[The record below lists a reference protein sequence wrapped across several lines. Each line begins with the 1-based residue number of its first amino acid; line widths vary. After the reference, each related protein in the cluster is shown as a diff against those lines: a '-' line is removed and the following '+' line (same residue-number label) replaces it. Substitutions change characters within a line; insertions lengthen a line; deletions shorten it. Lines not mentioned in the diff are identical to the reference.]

1 MLLSSTVQL
10 VGVVLVVS
18 IAVAGG
24 VFLPCQPCEEEVLAR
39 CVEPVGCVEVVDAPG
54 CGCCKTCARME
65 GENCGVYTERCGSG
79 LRCLPLPKSKSPFRA
94 LLLGRGVCTTN
105 KTFEEAEEIPTPA
118 PETTNPPTT
127 TTVAPTKPPRR
138 SHHRREKVAKWK
150 KELEAAA
157 LYNKRERH
165 QRLKAK
171 MASRKT
177 SRFAGMPFGRRSQHE
192 DRDINRSNPG
202 IFRDLRRPFLHRGR
216 TPTDAPEVTS
226 PQKPTEAP
234 CKTVQKQIIEHRRT
248 KGGASGYIPACDFDG
263 YYRAKQCNLSTGVC
277 WCVDK
282 FGKDLPNT
290 PYVEGDPR
298 CILYTDRARMKIW

>member
-1 MLLSSTVQL
+1 MLPKSTVPL
-10 VGVVLVVS
+10 AAVVLVVS
-18 IAVAGG
+18 LAVAGG
-24 VFLPCQPCEEEVLAR
+24 VFLPCQPCEEELLAQ

-79 LRCLPLPKSKSPFRA
+79 LRCLPLPRSKSPFRE

-105 KTFEEAEEIPTPA
+105 KTFEETEEIPTPA

-127 TTVAPTKPPRR
+127 TTVAPTKPARR
-138 SHHRREKVAKWK
+138 SHHHRDKLIKWK
-150 KELEAAA
+150 QQLEAM
-157 LYNKRERH
+157 YKRERLH
-165 QRLKAK
+165 KAK
-171 MASRKT
+171 MAEKKA
-177 SRFAGMPFGRRSQHE
+177 SRFSEGIMGLSFERRNRQE
-192 DRDINRSNPG
+192 AARERNRSNP
-202 IFRDLRRPFLHRGR
+202 RLYKDLRHYRHRGR
-216 TPTDAPEVTS
+216 FPTEAPEVTAA
-226 PQKPTEAP
+226 QKPTETP
-234 CKTVQKQIIEHRRT
+234 CKTVQRQIIEQRRA